1 MSASLPAQIALS
13 RFRGDTEPVTIRLK
27 DSAGQA
33 IDITDYACVL
43 TVNRSKSP
51 ADTAGQAG
59 QSVGVLTSPVDG
71 EVTFAVDAGAL
82 ADLAPG
88 NYFWDAQYTTPGG
101 VIRTFAYGTWKV
113 TQDITK

>member
-1 MSASLPAQIALS
+1 MSASLPAQISLS

-27 DSAGQA
+27 DSSGQA
-33 IDITDYACVL
+33 VDITDYTCTL

-51 ADTAGQAG
+51 ADTTGQAG
-59 QSVGVLTSPVDG
+59 QSLGVLTAPVDG

-82 ADLAPG
+82 ADLTPG
-88 NYFWDAQYTTPGG
+88 SYFWDAQYITPAG
-101 VIRTFAYGTWKV
+101 VVRTFAYGTWKV